1 MIYICI
7 IKTEATDACTNSQT
21 EWIKK
26 NEYWFYFINTLK
38 F

>member
-7 IKTEATDACTNSQT
+7 IKTEATDACTNPQT

-26 NEYWFYFINTLK
+26 MNIDFILLIL
-38 F
+38 